1 MLPPRVLDF
10 PRPDPLRELQ
20 AHLDERFDR
29 LEAILC
35 GEPLEPWEP
44 HGGRAA
50 AHPEAAQPPN
60 YALARVLAYE
70 PRR

>member
-1 MLPPRVLDF
+1 MVSPRVLEF

-35 GEPLEPWEP
+35 GEARGPP
-44 HGGRAA
+44 GDAA
-50 AHPEAAQPPN
+50 EGERPGEASASPG
-60 YALARVLAYE
+60 YAPGRVLPYE
-70 PRR
+70 PCR